1 MKILYLITHPFLGG
15 AQKYV
20 LELSKNLKDKAKI
33 WLGTGQDGWLVNEL
47 RKENISVVFFKNLKR
62 SFNPFKNLFLIFEVK
77 KFLDKN
83 KFDIIHLNSS
93 NALLA
98 AIGAKLTKNK
108 PKIVF
113 TLHGLSILHSN
124 WQKSWLVKSIYYLVL
139 KLSLYFV
146 DKIIFVCQHDLDFAL
161 KIKLIKKNK
170 CFLIY
175 NGLKSPE
182 FLEKD
187 LAKKFIEKT
196 INQPL
201 NNKIIIGTISRLEYS
216 KNIENLLES
225 AKILKRE
232 NIIYLVIG
240 DGPERKKIE
249 KLINRYQL
257 KNNFFLLGDIPEAA
271 KYLKAF
277 DIFVLPS
284 RYEGFPLVILE
295 AMNARLPIVVTDVG
309 GLKEMIEN
317 KKEGILV
324 EAKNP
329 KVLAMAIKELI
340 ENKNLARNLAE
351 NAYRKVK
358 EMFSLEKMVKE
369 TFNLYQEI

>member
-47 RKENISVVFFKNLKR
+47 RKENIPVVFFKNLKR

-201 NNKIIIGTISRLEYS
+201 NNKIIIGTISRLEYQ

-249 KLINRYQL
+249 KLMNQYQL
-257 KNNFFLLGDIPEAA
+257 KNKFFFLGDIPEAA
-271 KYLKAF
+271 KYLRAF

-284 RYEGFPLVILE
+284 RCEGFPLVILE

-329 KVLAMAIKELI
+329 KILAMAIKELI

>member
-47 RKENISVVFFKNLKR
+47 RKENIPVVFFKNLKR

-201 NNKIIIGTISRLEYS
+201 NNKIIIGTISRLEYQ

-225 AKILKRE
+225 AKILRRE

>member
-1 MKILYLITHPFLGG
+1 
-15 AQKYV
+15 
-20 LELSKNLKDKAKI
+20 
-33 WLGTGQDGWLVNEL
+33 
-47 RKENISVVFFKNLKR
+47 
-62 SFNPFKNLFLIFEVK
+62 
-77 KFLDKN
+77 
-83 KFDIIHLNSS
+83 
-93 NALLA
+93 
-98 AIGAKLTKNK
+98 
-108 PKIVF
+108 
-113 TLHGLSILHSN
+113 
-124 WQKSWLVKSIYYLVL
+124 
-139 KLSLYFV
+139 
-146 DKIIFVCQHDLDFAL
+146 
-161 KIKLIKKNK
+161 
-170 CFLIY
+170 LIY

-201 NNKIIIGTISRLEYS
+201 NNKIIIGTVSRLEYQ
-216 KNIENLLES
+216 KNIENILES
-225 AKILKRE
+225 AKILRRE

-295 AMNARLPIVVTDVG
+295 AMNARLPIVATDVG

>member
-33 WLGTGQDGWLVNEL
+33 WLGTGQDGWLVNEF
-47 RKENISVVFFKNLKR
+47 RKENIPVVFFKNLKR

-93 NALLA
+93 NTLLA

-124 WQKSWLVKSIYYLVL
+124 WQKSWLIKSIYYLIL

-201 NNKIIIGTISRLEYS
+201 NNKIIIGTVSRLEYQ
-216 KNIENLLES
+216 KNIKNILES
-225 AKILKRE
+225 AKILRKE

-240 DGPERKKIE
+240 DGPERKKLE
-249 KLINRYQL
+249 KLMNQYQL

-271 KYLKAF
+271 KYLRAL

-295 AMNARLPIVVTDVG
+295 AMNARLPIVATDVG

-329 KVLAMAIKELI
+329 KVLAIAIKELI